1 MSELSPIAQPR
12 DYQPHRQVL
21 STRLSTMTTSLSDL
35 KPGDTVILR
44 YSTPYIDD
52 RIATVDRLTK
62 TQIIVGT
69 RRFRI
74 GDGREIGRDCWAY
87 YRIIPAT
94 PDQIAEV
101 ERRQQLKQDQ
111 ERAYQLAVKVGN
123 RARAR
128 SNAASAIPHLEAAL
142 AALNQNEPSDP

>member
-1 MSELSPIAQPR
+1 
-12 DYQPHRQVL
+12 
-21 STRLSTMTTSLSDL
+21 MTTSLSDL

-44 YSTPYIDD
+44 YLSRYSSLCIPDQ
-52 RIATVDRLTK
+52 IATVDRLTK

-74 GDGREIGRDCWAY
+74 SDGRGLSSNSS

-101 ERRQQLKQDQ
+101 ERRQQIRQDQ

-123 RARAR
+123 RARSCVTAVD
-128 SNAASAIPHLEAAL
+128 AIPHLEAAL
-142 AALNQNEPSDP
+142 AAFNQNEPSDP

>member
-1 MSELSPIAQPR
+1 
-12 DYQPHRQVL
+12 
-21 STRLSTMTTSLSDL
+21 MTISLSSL

-44 YSTPYIDD
+44 YSTPCIPD

-74 GDGREIGRDCWAY
+74 SDGQEIGCSRWDY
-87 YRIIPAT
+87 YRIVPAT

-111 ERAYQLAVKVGN
+111 ERAYQLAAKVGN
-123 RARAR
+123 RARACTT
-128 SNAASAIPHLEAAL
+128 AATAIPHLEAAL
-142 AALNQNEPSDP
+142 AVLNQNEPSDP

>member
-1 MSELSPIAQPR
+1 
-12 DYQPHRQVL
+12 
-21 STRLSTMTTSLSDL
+21 MTASLSSL
-35 KPGDTVILR
+35 KLGDTVILR

-62 TQIIVGT
+62 TRIIVGP

-74 GDGREIGRDCWAY
+74 SDGQEIGYNRWDCV
-87 YRIIPAT
+87 RIIPAT

-101 ERRQQLKQDQ
+101 ERRQKLKQDQ
-111 ERAYQLAVKVGN
+111 ERAYQLAAKIVN
-123 RARAR
+123 RAR
-128 SNAASAIPHLEAAL
+128 SCTAAAAVIQHLEAAL